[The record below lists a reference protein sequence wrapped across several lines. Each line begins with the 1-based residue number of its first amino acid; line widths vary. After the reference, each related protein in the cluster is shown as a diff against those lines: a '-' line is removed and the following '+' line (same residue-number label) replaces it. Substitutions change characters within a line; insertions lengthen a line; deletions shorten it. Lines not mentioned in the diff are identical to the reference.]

1 MVPTLL
7 SISTFDLRD
16 LRKARSDRSGPAEP
30 AFAGI
35 NSSFSTSSFMM
46 LLLLL
51 LLVLLLVSDVD
62 DIDNF
67 GFKVSSCAAAEAAAL
82 NLAFSSYASLSHL
95 EEDEIYDVG
104 DHHQQQQ

>member
-67 GFKVSSCAAAEAAAL
+67 GFKVSSCAAAEAATL